1 MNRWHPME
9 EVEGGWTG
17 RSGLTYIHYHVWNSQ
32 LVGSSAQKAQLGALS
47 RLRAGSREGGGQGQ
61 GGEDVCIRMADS
73 CWCTAETNTTLLSNY
88 MPVKT
93 TKHINAVMSFISL
106 SGLHAQLKES
116 MIITCDLS
124 LLSWLQFDHSWTF
137 LKSSKYQ
144 II

>member
-1 MNRWHPME
+1 M
-9 EVEGGWTG
+9 
-17 RSGLTYIHYHVWNSQ
+17 
-32 LVGSSAQKAQLGALS
+32 GSSAQKAQLGALS
-47 RLRAGSREGGGQGQ
+47 RLRVGSREGGGQGQ
-61 GGEDVCIRMADS
+61 GGGDVCIRMADS

-124 LLSWLQFDHSWTF
+124 FVS
-137 LKSSKYQ
+137 
-144 II
+144 